1 MQTLTA
7 VRFTAL
13 LVGTAACSQ
22 YTSATQP
29 DTILCTPVRTRSRR
43 GIDMRAVL
51 ALIPMLG
58 SLILAAVGC
67 HGAVISAEP
76 DLKVGGTI
84 AGIVR
89 ATDGTMPLVTRK
101 VTVTN
106 AASGATFETTTG
118 VNGGYTIKVPEEGR
132 YRIEVELR
140 DGEVVAKGP
149 GETVI
154 NNGDLD
160 PGRDFEITVGKVAK
174 RGSL

>member
-13 LVGTAACSQ
+13 LVGTPACSQ

-29 DTILCTPVRTRSRR
+29 DTILCRPGRT
-43 GIDMRAVL
+43 L

-58 SLILAAVGC
+58 SLILTAVGC
-67 HGAVISAEP
+67 HGAVISAQP

-89 ATDGTMPLVTRK
+89 ATDGTVPLVTRK

-174 RGSL
+174 SGSL

>member
-1 MQTLTA
+1 MQTLNAVRVTA
-7 VRFTAL
+7 V

-22 YTSATQP
+22 YTSDTQP
-29 DTILCTPVRTRSRR
+29 DTTGPFRARSRR
-43 GIDMRAVL
+43 STEMSGVL
-51 ALIPMLG
+51 ALILMMG
-58 SLILAAVGC
+58 SLTAAVGC

-149 GETVI
+149 DETVI

-160 PGRDFEITVGKVAK
+160 PGRDFEITVAPVARK
-174 RGSL
+174 GSL